1 MKKRGKGKLLGAELV
16 LQSLF
21 ENSKSPLA
29 NGFQRWNLEREW
41 STVVGAQLGNA
52 TRPVDYNRGVLFV
65 AVKNSSLLTELIFL
79 REHLIEKVNQ
89 HIGRKWVHKL
99 VFKAE

>member
-52 TRPVDYNRGVLFV
+52 TY
-65 AVKNSSLLTELIFL
+65 
-79 REHLIEKVNQ
+79 
-89 HIGRKWVHKL
+89 
-99 VFKAE
+99 